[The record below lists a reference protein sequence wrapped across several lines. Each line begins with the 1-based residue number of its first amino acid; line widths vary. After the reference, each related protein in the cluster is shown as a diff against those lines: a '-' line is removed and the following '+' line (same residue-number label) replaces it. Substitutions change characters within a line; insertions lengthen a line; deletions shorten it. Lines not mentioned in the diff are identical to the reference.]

1 MLTTAWKYIQPQCKH
16 VILFKFLV
24 SFFFKKEF
32 SLHFYGIH
40 EIGLEIFIC
49 FEYMFRCSRRLSA
62 HYS

>member
-24 SFFFKKEF
+24 SFFLKKEF

-49 FEYMFRCSRRLSA
+49 FEYMF
-62 HYS
+62 

>member
-1 MLTTAWKYIQPQCKH
+1 MLTTAWKYIQPECKN

-24 SFFFKKEF
+24 SFFLRIKKKEF

-49 FEYMFRCSRRLSA
+49 FEYMF
-62 HYS
+62 